1 MCFYC
6 LLIQII
12 SHIFVVFV
20 KVLYTDYVNILI
32 PYICVDINLNGKCND
47 NGKRMRIMSRSKTV
61 TPEVKSR
68 LMKYL
73 DTACVTA
80 DLMKDSVHNGLYSET
95 KLLKAFT

>member
-1 MCFYC
+1 
-6 LLIQII
+6 
-12 SHIFVVFV
+12 
-20 KVLYTDYVNILI
+20 
-32 PYICVDINLNGKCND
+32 
-47 NGKRMRIMSRSKTV
+47 MRIMSRSKTV